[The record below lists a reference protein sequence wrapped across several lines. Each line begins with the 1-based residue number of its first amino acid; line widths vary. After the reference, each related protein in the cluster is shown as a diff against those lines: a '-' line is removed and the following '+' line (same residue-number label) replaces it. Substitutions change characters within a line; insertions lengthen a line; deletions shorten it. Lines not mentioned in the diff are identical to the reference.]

1 MKRGNH
7 YTHRHKKKNIHCY
20 SEILFLPFEE
30 KLRCLGI
37 EDNLIFFS
45 GSLAIKKLPKDI
57 CVFFTFKNIK
67 WLIYPPN
74 KENYNYW
81 PTIFM
86 SFYFLYYNKKKHFCH
101 WNKKIRHT
109 FKGIFV
115 ILHRLICLF
124 YIHEEHFDLFTLNN

>member
-7 YTHRHKKKNIHCY
+7 YTHRHKKKIFIAIVKFCSCPLKKKY
-20 SEILFLPFEE
+20 DALVLRIIWYFLVAHWP
-30 KLRCLGI
+30 
-37 EDNLIFFS
+37 
-45 GSLAIKKLPKDI
+45 PKSYQRI
-57 CVFFTFKNIK
+57 YVFFTFKNIK
-67 WLIYPPN
+67 WLIYSPN